1 MHVLQYGPAY
11 RARLVSLVP
20 AINAINK
27 DFNLHAGKQHPLTR
41 RATSSKVTIA
51 TLGSHCSLQVLKGAK
66 DEGFRTLL
74 VCERRRLGLYKRFG
88 FNDEIFEVDSFS
100 EVMGEK
106 CRKRLKQTNSV
117 LIPHGTLIAQMKS
130 DEIEKIETP
139 IFGNKWILRWE
150 ANRELKEKLMN
161 EAGLRTPRAVK
172 SKDDIDGL
180 CIVKLHGAAGGRGYY
195 LAWNRESFEEGA
207 RRLID
212 QKAIRSENDLY
223 IQEFIRGVP
232 VYLQYFY
239 SPVTGDLE
247 LLGIDRRYESDI
259 DGIGRIPAKQQLGAS
274 VEPSY
279 NVIGNIPLVLR
290 ESLLDEVYK
299 MGESFVRAAERL
311 VPPGMP
317 GPFCLEGVYDREG
330 RFTTFEFSA
339 RIVAGTNLYLDG
351 SPYSGLLY
359 DDPMSM
365 GRRIARE
372 VKLANKKGKLGQVVT

>member
-1 MHVLQYGPAY
+1 
-11 RARLVSLVP
+11 
-20 AINAINK
+20 
-27 DFNLHAGKQHPLTR
+27 LTR
-41 RATSSKVTIA
+41 KAATGSKPTIA

-74 VCERRRLGLYKRFG
+74 VCEKRRLGLYSRFG
-88 FNDEIFEVDSFS
+88 FIDEIVEVGSFT
-100 EVMGEK
+100 EILGDT
-106 CRKRLKQTNSV
+106 CRRRLKQVGSV
-117 LIPHGTLIAQMKS
+117 LIPHGTLISQMKS
-130 DEIEKIETP
+130 DEIEKIDTP
-139 IFGNKWILRWE
+139 VFGNKWILRWE
-150 ANRELKEKLMN
+150 ADRILKEKLMK
-161 EAGLRTPRAVK
+161 EAGLKIPQAVR
-172 SKDDIDGL
+172 SKNEIKGL

-212 QKAIRSENDLY
+212 QKIIRAESDLY

-239 SPVTGDLE
+239 SPITEELE

-259 DGIGRIPAKQQLGAS
+259 DGIGRIPAKQQLGAGNI
-274 VEPSY
+274 EPSY
-279 NVIGNIPLVLR
+279 TVIGNIPLVLR
-290 ESLLDEVYK
+290 ESLLEEVYK
-299 MGESFVRAAERL
+299 IGENFVRAAERL

-317 GPFCLEGVYDREG
+317 GPFCLEGVYDSEG
-330 RFTTFEFSA
+330 KFTTFEFSA

-359 DDPMSM
+359 DEPMSM

-372 VKLANKKGKLGQVVT
+372 VKVAKKKGKLDKVVT

>member
-1 MHVLQYGPAY
+1 L
-11 RARLVSLVP
+11 ARKRVTG
-20 AINAINK
+20 AK
-27 DFNLHAGKQHPLTR
+27 
-41 RATSSKVTIA
+41 SSIA

-74 VCERRRLGLYKRFG
+74 VSERKRLGLYKRFP
-88 FNDEIFEVDSFS
+88 FIDEIIEVDNFS
-100 EVMGEK
+100 ELLGDP
-106 CRKRLKQTNSV
+106 CRKRLKRENAV
-117 LIPHGTLIAQMKS
+117 LIPHGTLISQMSS
-130 DEIEKIETP
+130 DDIEKIDVP

-150 ANRELKEKLMN
+150 ANRAMKEKLMRD
-161 EAGLRTPRAVK
+161 AGLRIPQTVK
-172 SKDDIDGL
+172 SKNDITSL
-180 CIVKLHGAAGGRGYY
+180 CIVKLHGAAGGKGYY
-195 LAWNRESFEEGA
+195 LAWNQESFEEGA

-212 QKAIRSENDLY
+212 QKAIRSEEDLY
-223 IQEFIRGVP
+223 IQEFIRGVTI
-232 VYLQYFY
+232 YLQYFY
-239 SPVTGDLE
+239 SPITSELE

-259 DGIGRIPAKQQLGAS
+259 DGIGRIPAKQQLGAGG
-274 VEPSY
+274 EPSY
-279 NVIGNIPLVLR
+279 TVIGNLPLVLR

-299 MGESFVRAAERL
+299 MGENFVRASERL

-317 GPFCLEGVYDREG
+317 GPFCLEGVYDSEG

-372 VKLANKKGKLGQVVT
+372 VKIARKAGKLDMIVT

>member
-1 MHVLQYGPAY
+1 MAKKAVGGKG
-11 RARLVSLVP
+11 VSM
-20 AINAINK
+20 
-27 DFNLHAGKQHPLTR
+27 
-41 RATSSKVTIA
+41 TIA

-66 DEGFRTLL
+66 DEGFKTLL
-74 VCERRRLGLYKRFG
+74 ACEKRRLGLYRRFR
-88 FNDEIFEVDSFS
+88 FIDEIIEVDSFS
-100 EVMGEK
+100 EILDERCMLQ
-106 CRKRLKQTNSV
+106 LKQSNAI
-117 LIPHGTLIAQMKS
+117 LIPHGTLISQLKS
-130 DEIEKIETP
+130 DEIEKIDVP
-139 IFGNKWILRWE
+139 VFGNKWILRWE
-150 ANRELKEKLMN
+150 ADRELKEKLMK
-161 EAGLRTPRAVK
+161 EAGLRTPPAIK
-172 SKDDIDGL
+172 SKHDIPGL

-207 RRLID
+207 KRLIN
-212 QKAIRSENDLY
+212 QKVIRSEDDLY
-223 IQEFIRGVP
+223 IQEFIRGVT

-259 DGIGRIPAKQQLGAS
+259 DGLGRIPAKQQLGAS

-279 NVIGNIPLVLR
+279 NVIGNLPLVLR

-299 MGESFVRAAERL
+299 MGQSFVRAAERL

-317 GPFCLEGVYDREG
+317 GPFCLEGVYDSEG

-339 RIVAGTNLYLDG
+339 RIVAGTNLYLEG

-359 DDPMSM
+359 DEPMSM

-372 VKLANKKGKLGQVVT
+372 IKTSKKKGKLADIIT

>member
-1 MHVLQYGPAY
+1 
-11 RARLVSLVP
+11 
-20 AINAINK
+20 
-27 DFNLHAGKQHPLTR
+27 LTR
-41 RATSSKVTIA
+41 KAATGSKPTIA

-74 VCERRRLGLYKRFG
+74 VCEKRRLGLYSRFG
-88 FNDEIFEVDSFS
+88 FIDEIVEVGSFT
-100 EVMGEK
+100 EILGDT
-106 CRKRLKQTNSV
+106 CRRRLKQVGSV
-117 LIPHGTLIAQMKS
+117 LIPHGTLISQMKS
-130 DEIEKIETP
+130 DEIEKIDTP
-139 IFGNKWILRWE
+139 VFGNKWILRWE
-150 ANRELKEKLMN
+150 ADRILKEKLMK
-161 EAGLRTPRAVK
+161 EAGLKIPQAVR
-172 SKDDIDGL
+172 SKNEIKGL

-212 QKAIRSENDLY
+212 QKIIRAESDLY

-239 SPVTGDLE
+239 SPITEELE

-259 DGIGRIPAKQQLGAS
+259 DGIGRIPAKQQLGAGNI
-274 VEPSY
+274 EPSY
-279 NVIGNIPLVLR
+279 TVIGNIPLVLR
-290 ESLLDEVYK
+290 ESLLEEVYK
-299 MGESFVRAAERL
+299 IGENFVRAAERL

-317 GPFCLEGVYDREG
+317 GPFCLEGVYDSEG
-330 RFTTFEFSA
+330 KFTTFEFSA

-359 DDPMSM
+359 DEPMSM

-372 VKLANKKGKLGQVVT
+372 VKVAKKGGKLDKVVT

>member
-1 MHVLQYGPAY
+1 L
-11 RARLVSLVP
+11 ARS
-20 AINAINK
+20 AAS
-27 DFNLHAGKQHPLTR
+27 DGKL
-41 RATSSKVTIA
+41 TIA
-51 TLGSHCSLQVLKGAK
+51 TLGSHCSLQVLRGAK

-74 VCERRRLGLYKRFG
+74 VCERRRLDLYRRFG
-88 FNDEIFEVDSFS
+88 FIDEIVEVGSFA
-100 EVMGEK
+100 EILGDN
-106 CRKRLKQTNSV
+106 CRRRLKQARSV
-117 LIPHGTLIAQMKS
+117 LIPHGTLISQMKS
-130 DEIEKIETP
+130 DEIEKIDTP

-150 ANRELKEKLMN
+150 ADRDLKEKLMR
-161 EAGLRTPRAVK
+161 EAGLKTPQAVR
-172 SKDDIDGL
+172 SKNEIKGL

-195 LAWNRESFEEGA
+195 LAWNRKSFEEGA

-212 QKAIRSENDLY
+212 QKIIREESDLY

-239 SPVTGDLE
+239 SPITEELE

-259 DGIGRIPAKQQLGAS
+259 DGIGRIPAKQQLGAG

-279 NVIGNIPLVLR
+279 TVIGNIPLVLR

-299 MGESFVRAAERL
+299 MGENFVHAAERL

-317 GPFCLEGVYDREG
+317 GPFCLEGMYDSEG
-330 RFTTFEFSA
+330 KFTTFEFSA

-359 DDPMSM
+359 DEPMSM
-365 GRRIARE
+365 GRRIACE
-372 VKLANKKGKLGQVVT
+372 VKIAKKKGKLDKVVT

>member
-1 MHVLQYGPAY
+1 
-11 RARLVSLVP
+11 
-20 AINAINK
+20 
-27 DFNLHAGKQHPLTR
+27 LTR
-41 RATSSKVTIA
+41 KAATSNKLTIA

-74 VCERRRLGLYKRFG
+74 VCEKRRLGLYSRFN
-88 FNDEIFEVDSFS
+88 FIDEIVEVSRFAEILEDA
-100 EVMGEK
+100 
-106 CRKRLKQTNSV
+106 CRNRLKQTSSV
-117 LIPHGTLIAQMKS
+117 LIPHGTLISQMKS
-130 DEIEKIETP
+130 DEIEKIDIP
-139 IFGNKWILRWE
+139 VFGNKWILRWE
-150 ANRELKEKLMN
+150 ADRDLKEKLMK
-161 EAGLRTPRAVK
+161 EAGLKTPQAVRSKNEIK
-172 SKDDIDGL
+172 SL

-212 QKAIRSENDLY
+212 QKIIRGESDLY

-239 SPVTGDLE
+239 SPITKGLE

-259 DGIGRIPAKQQLGAS
+259 DGIGRIPAKQQLGAGS
-274 VEPSY
+274 IEPSY
-279 NVIGNIPLVLR
+279 TVVGNIPLVLR
-290 ESLLDEVYK
+290 ESLLEEVYN
-299 MGESFVRAAERL
+299 MGENFVHAAERL

-317 GPFCLEGVYDREG
+317 GPFCLEGVYDSEG
-330 RFTTFEFSA
+330 KFTTFEFSA

-359 DDPMSM
+359 DEPMSM

-372 VKLANKKGKLGQVVT
+372 LKVAKKKGELGKVVT

>member
-1 MHVLQYGPAY
+1 
-11 RARLVSLVP
+11 
-20 AINAINK
+20 
-27 DFNLHAGKQHPLTR
+27 
-41 RATSSKVTIA
+41 
-51 TLGSHCSLQVLKGAK
+51 VLKGAK

-74 VCERRRLGLYKRFG
+74 ICEKRRLGLYRRFG
-88 FNDEIFEVDSFS
+88 FIDEIIEVDNFK
-100 EVMGEK
+100 EVLGEK
-106 CRKRLKQTNSV
+106 CQKRLKQANSV
-117 LIPHGTLIAQMKS
+117 MIPHGTLISQMRS
-130 DEIEKIETP
+130 DEIEKIDTP

-150 ANRELKEKLMN
+150 ADRDLKEKLMK
-161 EAGLRTPRAVK
+161 EAGLSIPRTVN
-172 SKDDIDGL
+172 SKDDISGL

-212 QKAIRSENDLY
+212 QKLIKGEGDLY
-223 IQEFIRGVP
+223 IQEFVRGVP

-239 SPVTGDLE
+239 SPITGELE

-259 DGIGRIPAKQQLGAS
+259 DGIGRIPAKQQLGAG

-290 ESLLDEVYK
+290 ESLLDEVYR
-299 MGESFVRAAERL
+299 MGENFVRAAERL
-311 VPPGMP
+311 VPPGMT
-317 GPFCLEGVYDREG
+317 GPFCLEGVYDSQAL
-330 RFTTFEFSA
+330 FTTFEFSA

-372 VKLANKKGKLGQVVT
+372 VKTANKHGKMNKIVT

>member
-1 MHVLQYGPAY
+1 M
-11 RARLVSLVP
+11 
-20 AINAINK
+20 
-27 DFNLHAGKQHPLTR
+27 
-41 RATSSKVTIA
+41 
-51 TLGSHCSLQVLKGAK
+51 
-66 DEGFRTLL
+66 
-74 VCERRRLGLYKRFG
+74 VCEKRRLGLYLRFG
-88 FNDEIFEVDSFS
+88 FVDEIIEVDSLKEVLS
-100 EVMGEK
+100 EQ
-106 CRKRLKQTNSV
+106 CRKRLRNTNSV
-117 LIPHGTLIAQMKS
+117 LIPHGTLVSQMKS
-130 DEIEKIETP
+130 DEIEKIDIP

-150 ANRELKEKLMN
+150 ADRSLKEKLMR
-161 EAGLRTPRAVK
+161 EAGLSTPRSVK
-172 SKDDIDGL
+172 SKDDINAL

-195 LAWNRESFEEGA
+195 LAWDRQSFEEGA
-207 RRLID
+207 KKLID
-212 QKAIRSENDLY
+212 QKTIRSENDLY

-239 SPVTGDLE
+239 SPLTGQLE

-259 DGIGRIPAKQQLGAS
+259 DGIGRIPARQQLGAE

-299 MGESFVRAAERL
+299 MGENFVRAAERL
-311 VPPGMP
+311 VSPGMP

-330 RFTTFEFSA
+330 KFTTFEFSA

-372 VKLANKKGKLGQVVT
+372 VKIASKKGKLDRIMT

>member
-1 MHVLQYGPAY
+1 LTDAL
-11 RARLVSLVP
+11 A
-20 AINAINK
+20 NK
-27 DFNLHAGKQHPLTR
+27 A
-41 RATSSKVTIA
+41 VTIA

-74 VCERRRLGLYKRFG
+74 VSERRRLGLYRRFD
-88 FNDEIFEVDSFS
+88 FIDEILEVDSFS
-100 EVMGEK
+100 EILGDR
-106 CRKRLKQTNSV
+106 CHRRLRQTNAI
-117 LIPHGTLIAQMKS
+117 LIPHGTLISQMKS
-130 DEIEKIETP
+130 DEIEKIDMP
-139 IFGNKWILRWE
+139 VFGNKWILRWE
-150 ANRELKEKLMN
+150 ADREMKERLMK
-161 EAGLRTPRAVK
+161 EAGLQTPQAVK
-172 SKDDIDGL
+172 SKDDIRSL

-195 LAWNRESFEEGA
+195 LAWDQESFEEGA
-207 RRLID
+207 QRLIG
-212 QKAIRSENDLY
+212 QKAIRGEGDLY

-239 SPVTGDLE
+239 SPVTDSLE

-259 DGIGRIPAKQQLGAS
+259 DGLGRIPAKQQLGAG

-359 DDPMSM
+359 DEPMSM

-372 VKLANKKGKLGQVVT
+372 LKVAKRKGRLQKVIT

>member
-1 MHVLQYGPAY
+1 M
-11 RARLVSLVP
+11 
-20 AINAINK
+20 
-27 DFNLHAGKQHPLTR
+27 TR
-41 RATSSKVTIA
+41 KAATGSKLTIA

-74 VCERRRLGLYKRFG
+74 VCEKRRLGLYSRFG
-88 FNDEIFEVDSFS
+88 FIDEIVEVGSFT
-100 EVMGEK
+100 EILGDT
-106 CRKRLKQTNSV
+106 CRRRLKQVGSV
-117 LIPHGTLIAQMKS
+117 LIPHGTLISQMKS
-130 DEIEKIETP
+130 DEIEKIDTP
-139 IFGNKWILRWE
+139 VFGNKWILRWE
-150 ANRELKEKLMN
+150 ADRILKEKLMK
-161 EAGLRTPRAVK
+161 EAGLKIPQAVR
-172 SKDDIDGL
+172 SKNEIKGL

-212 QKAIRSENDLY
+212 QKIIRAESDLY

-239 SPVTGDLE
+239 SPITEELE

-274 VEPSY
+274 SIEPSY
-279 NVIGNIPLVLR
+279 TVIGNIPLVLR
-290 ESLLDEVYK
+290 ESLLEEVYK
-299 MGESFVRAAERL
+299 IGENFVRTAERL

-317 GPFCLEGVYDREG
+317 GPFCLEGVYDSEG
-330 RFTTFEFSA
+330 KFTTFEFSA

-359 DDPMSM
+359 DEPMSM

-372 VKLANKKGKLGQVVT
+372 VKVAKKRGKLDKVVT

>member
-1 MHVLQYGPAY
+1 M
-11 RARLVSLVP
+11 
-20 AINAINK
+20 
-27 DFNLHAGKQHPLTR
+27 
-41 RATSSKVTIA
+41 
-51 TLGSHCSLQVLKGAK
+51 LKGAK

-74 VCERRRLGLYKRFG
+74 VSERKRLGLYRRFP
-88 FNDEIFEVDSFS
+88 FIDDIIEVDNFS
-100 EVMGEK
+100 EILGEP
-106 CRKRLKQTNSV
+106 CLKRLKRENAI
-117 LIPHGTLIAQMKS
+117 LIPHGTLISQMSS
-130 DEIEKIETP
+130 DDIEKIDVP

-150 ANRELKEKLMN
+150 ANREMKEELMR

-172 SKDDIDGL
+172 SKYDISGL

-195 LAWNRESFEEGA
+195 LAWNQESFDDGA
-207 RRLID
+207 QRLIA
-212 QKAIRSENDLY
+212 QKAIRSEDELY
-223 IQEFIRGVP
+223 IQEYVRGVT

-239 SPVTGDLE
+239 SPLSNELE

-259 DGIGRIPAKQQLGAS
+259 DGIGRIPAKQQLGAGA
-274 VEPSY
+274 EPSY
-279 NVIGNIPLVLR
+279 NVIGNLPLVLR
-290 ESLLDEVYK
+290 ESLLDEVYR
-299 MGESFVRAAERL
+299 MGENFVRASERL

-317 GPFCLEGVYDREG
+317 GPFCLEGVYDSEG

-372 VKLANKKGKLGQVVT
+372 VKVARKTRKLDMIVT

>member
-1 MHVLQYGPAY
+1 LAKTAKP
-11 RARLVSLVP
+11 
-20 AINAINK
+20 
-27 DFNLHAGKQHPLTR
+27 
-41 RATSSKVTIA
+41 VTIA

-66 DEGFRTLL
+66 DEGFKTLL
-74 VCERRRLGLYKRFG
+74 VSERRRLGLYKRFD
-88 FNDEIFEVDSFS
+88 FIDEILEVDRFS
-100 EVMGEK
+100 EIMGDR
-106 CRKRLKQTNSV
+106 CGRRLKQSNAV
-117 LIPHGTLIAQMKS
+117 LIPHGTLISQMKS
-130 DEIEKIETP
+130 DEIEKIDTP

-150 ANRELKEKLMN
+150 ADREMKEKLMK
-161 EAGLRTPRAVK
+161 EAGLRTPQAVK

-195 LAWNRESFEEGA
+195 LAWDRASFEEGA
-207 RRLID
+207 RRLIS
-212 QKAIRSENDLY
+212 QKAIRGEEDLY

-239 SPVTGDLE
+239 SPVTDSLE

-259 DGIGRIPAKQQLGAS
+259 DGLGRIPARQQLGAGA
-274 VEPSY
+274 EPSY
-279 NVIGNIPLVLR
+279 NVIGNLPLVLR

-299 MGESFVRAAERL
+299 MGGSFVRASERL

-317 GPFCLEGVYDREG
+317 GPFCLEGVYDSEG

-359 DDPMSM
+359 DEPMSM

-372 VKLANKKGKLGQVVT
+372 IKTARKKGKLQKVVT